1 MKIFYFILAVAIFA
15 IGCTEK
21 CEEPD
26 ISQINSLYIELKKG
40 GEDGF
45 TDTELDSI
53 IIVRYVP
60 NSAPLI
66 ADTLVT
72 NGDFPL
78 DDNKFPIND
87 EYPYV
92 NATPPYW
99 VVFGY
104 EIIETTSLFSTRIEG
119 IELDGEYDGEC
130 DYTNLK
136 KTFLVDSNEV
146 DMTGSTDFYQITR

>member
-1 MKIFYFILAVAIFA
+1 MKIFYSILAITILF

-26 ISQINSLYIELKKG
+26 ISRINSIYIELKQG

-45 TDTELDSI
+45 TDSELDSI

-60 NSAPLI
+60 FSAPLI

-72 NGDFPL
+72 NGDFPGGE
-78 DDNKFPIND
+78 NKFFIND

-92 NATPPYW
+92 NATPPYY

-104 EIIETTSLFSTRIEG
+104 EIIETSSAFSTRIEG
-119 IELDGEYDGEC
+119 IELEGVYDGEC
-130 DYTNLK
+130 DYMNVK

-146 DMTGSTDFYQITR
+146 DMSGSTDYYQITR